1 MGISDILNSI
11 PFDGNPKGYL
21 NAIIADSLLG
31 IDNQPLHEYQ
41 TTKG

>member
-21 NAIIADSLLG
+21 NAIIADSLLC